1 MKRFDSEEGALK
13 VLDVMYIGIELKTKN
28 VNTYIESPCFNML

>member
-13 VLDVMYIGIELKTKN
+13 VLDVMCLIELKTKN
-28 VNTYIESPCFNML
+28 VNTYIESPCFNIL

>member
-13 VLDVMYIGIELKTKN
+13 VLDVMYLIELKTKN
-28 VNTYIESPCFNML
+28 VNTYIESPCFNVL